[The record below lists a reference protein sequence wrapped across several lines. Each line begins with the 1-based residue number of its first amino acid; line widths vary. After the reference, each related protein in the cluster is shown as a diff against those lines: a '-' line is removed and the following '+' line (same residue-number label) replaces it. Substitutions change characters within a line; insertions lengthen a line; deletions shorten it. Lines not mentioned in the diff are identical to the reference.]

1 MYNNFAKTA
10 KKKDAYRKRK
20 IHKTIL
26 IYLLIFPLTLF
37 DKYFLFVS
45 LRNYDHHTTVT
56 IIIWPL
62 RSLAA

>member
-10 KKKDAYRKRK
+10 EKKDAYRKRK
-20 IHKTIL
+20 MNKTTL
-26 IYLLIFPLTLF
+26 IYFLIFPLTLF
-37 DKYFLFVS
+37 DEYFLFVF